1 MTGHLSERTRWT
13 LVVAFA
19 IAMAWVEAASVFY
32 IRALVDRIVPYQADP
47 LPQEAMNGALGAVE
61 LVREGATLVMLAT
74 LGMVAGSTWRRR
86 AGYAALAFG
95 TWDIFYYAFLRMMDE
110 WPRTLLD
117 WDILFLLPLPWWGPI
132 IAPMSIAALMIVG
145 GTLATQTTAMH
156 VTSPLTRRMWRLS
169 WLGIALGLYVFMA
182 DAVAAVAA
190 GADPTKLLPQSFNW
204 FAFGVAFAL
213 MAAPIV
219 STVWEMPRRRA
230 AGVTWQRSS

>member
-1 MTGHLSERTRWT
+1 MTPSERDDRTRW
-13 LVVAFA
+13 LAVVIFA
-19 IAMAWVEAASVFY
+19 AGMAWVEAGCVY
-32 IRALVDRIVPYQADP
+32 YLRVLTNRLEPYQVDP
-47 LPQEAMNGALGAVE
+47 LPLQGLIAQVE
-61 LVREGATLVMLAT
+61 LVREGATLLML
-74 LGMVAGSTWRRR
+74 LMVGVLAAR
-86 AGYAALAFG
+86 AWPKRLAYALIAFG

>member
-1 MTGHLSERTRWT
+1 MTHNTNTRTTWI
-13 LVVAFA
+13 LVAAFA
-19 IAMAWVEAASVFY
+19 VAMAWVEAAVVY
-32 IRALVDRIVPYQADP
+32 DLRVLVNRLEPYQPNP
-47 LPQEAMNGALGAVE
+47 LPLTGPLGAIE
-61 LVREGATLVMLAT
+61 LAREAATLVMLLT
-74 LGMVAGSTWRRR
+74 VGGLAGRTIRTRL
-86 AGYAALAFG
+86 AYTAVAFG
-95 TWDIFYYAFLRMMDE
+95 VWDIFYYAWLKVMYG
-110 WPRTLLD
+110 WPRSPFD

>member
-1 MTGHLSERTRWT
+1 VGEGNAARTWSKR
-13 LVVAFA
+13 LA
-19 IAMAWVEAASVFY
+19 Y
-32 IRALVDRIVPYQADP
+32 ALI
-47 LPQEAMNGALGAVE
+47 
-61 LVREGATLVMLAT
+61 
-74 LGMVAGSTWRRR
+74 
-86 AGYAALAFG
+86 AFG
-95 TWDIFYYAFLRMMDE
+95 VWDIFYYAWLKVMYG
-110 WPRTLLD
+110 WPRSPFD